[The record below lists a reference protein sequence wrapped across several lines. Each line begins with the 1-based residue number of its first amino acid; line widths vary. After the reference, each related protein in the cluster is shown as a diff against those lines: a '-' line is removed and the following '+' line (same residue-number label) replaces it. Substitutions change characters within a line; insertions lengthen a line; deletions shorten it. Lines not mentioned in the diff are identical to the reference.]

1 MMRTLFLGPGE
12 GLGITAASRVW
23 DAMVF
28 DGDAVIIRTAVALLG
43 AMEGSLYGSRQEV
56 LSRIGW
62 KEGGTGPSVW
72 RIGDADEFMAKVRS
86 AGKEEKTRC

>member
-1 MMRTLFLGPGE
+1 MRTLFLGPGD
-12 GLGITAASRVW
+12 GLEVTIVSRVW

-56 LSRIGW
+56 LSTFGW
-62 KEGGTGPSVW
+62 KDGGTGSGAW
-72 RIGDADEFMAKVRS
+72 RVGGADDFMAKVRS